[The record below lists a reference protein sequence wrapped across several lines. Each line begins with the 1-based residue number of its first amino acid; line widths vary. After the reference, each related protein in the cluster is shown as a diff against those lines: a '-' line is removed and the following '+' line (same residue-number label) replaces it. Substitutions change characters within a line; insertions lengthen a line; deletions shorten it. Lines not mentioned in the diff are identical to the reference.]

1 MIKENS
7 KTSSAARAERSNDFV
22 QIVGAVEEFNDD
34 SLNTEIV
41 SPDFLNQFGI
51 VNAFDEQSTGASN
64 SRGRS
69 WHGNRP

>member
-1 MIKENS
+1 MQ
-7 KTSSAARAERSNDFV
+7 V
-22 QIVGAVEEFNDD
+22 VGAVEEFNDD

-64 SRGRS
+64 SRGRR
-69 WHGNRP
+69 WHGDRP